1 MNDFPSAGSTG
12 SQAFEIEDGG
22 PPPETCRPL
31 PWTELRIDA
40 ARIRKRKDDGSIFV
54 VCDGRLAGNRR
65 VTFFLTL
72 ADDNGGSFAV
82 ERGVTLMHAI
92 IEAGSEPATTAR
104 HETLVAAAT
113 QGFATLR
120 PVEVTGILIE
130 QSGSFTPRLVID
142 AVRPVSAPTTEAAQ

>member
-1 MNDFPSAGSTG
+1 MDQSNFEADAEDEAPSPA
-12 SQAFEIEDGG
+12 A
-22 PPPETCRPL
+22 RRVL
-31 PWTELRIDA
+31 PWTELRIDN

-54 VCDGRLAGNRR
+54 VCDGRLTGNRR

-72 ADDNGGSFAV
+72 PDGNGGSFVV
-82 ERGVTLMHAI
+82 ERGVTLIRAI
-92 IEAGSEPATTAR
+92 IEAGSEPATAAR

-113 QGFATLR
+113 QGLATLR
-120 PVEVTGILIE
+120 PVEVTGMLIE